1 MLAKILV
8 VEDDKSISDLITL
21 HLKKNDFEYLVV
33 HNGEDALSH
42 LDNFMPDFIILDW
55 MIPGLSGLEV
65 LRRIRNKQ
73 EYKNLPIL
81 MLTAKNSEQDKII
94 SFESGLDDYITKP
107 FLPSEL
113 IARVKAILKR
123 TSQLNQDQDNL
134 IFNEIKINIV
144 QKKAFRGDRRLN
156 LGPTEFNI
164 LYFLLKNKQRVFSR
178 EQILNKIWPNQVN
191 VELRTVDVHIRRLR
205 KELNQNEEK
214 DIIRTVRSAGYYLDF
229 DEYKKNFSPLYR

>member
-205 KELNQNEEK
+205 KELNQNNEANEE
-214 DIIRTVRSAGYYLDF
+214 
-229 DEYKKNFSPLYR
+229 

>member
-1 MLAKILV
+1 MFPKILV
-8 VEDDKSISDLITL
+8 VEDDQSISDLISL
-21 HLKKNDFEYLVV
+21 HLKKNNFEYLVV

-42 LDNFMPDFIILDW
+42 LDTFMHDFVILDW

-123 TSQLNQDQDNL
+123 TSQSNQDQENL
-134 IFNEIKINIV
+134 IFNEIKINTV
-144 QKKAFRGDRRLN
+144 QKKAYRGDRRLN

-164 LYFLLKNKQRVFSR
+164 LFFLLKNKQRVFSR

-205 KELNQNEEK
+205 KELNKNEEK
-214 DIIRTVRSAGYYLDF
+214 DIIRTVRSAGYSLDF
-229 DEYKKNFSPLYR
+229 DE

>member
-8 VEDDKSISDLITL
+8 VEDDKSFSDLITL

-144 QKKAFRGDRRLN
+144 QKKAYRGDRRLN

-205 KELNQNEEK
+205 KELNQNK
-214 DIIRTVRSAGYYLDF
+214 DKDLIRTVRSAGYSLDF
-229 DEYKKNFSPLYR
+229 DE

>member
-205 KELNQNEEK
+205 KELNQIK
-214 DIIRTVRSAGYYLDF
+214 TRI
-229 DEYKKNFSPLYR
+229 

>member
-144 QKKAFRGDRRLN
+144 QKKAYRGDRKLN

-205 KELNQNEEK
+205 KELNQNNDK
-214 DIIRTVRSAGYYLDF
+214 DLIRTVRSAGYSLDF
-229 DEYKKNFSPLYR
+229 DE

>member
-73 EYKNLPIL
+73 EYKSLPIL

-205 KELNQNEEK
+205 KELNQNK
-214 DIIRTVRSAGYYLDF
+214 DKDLIRTVRSAGYSLDF
-229 DEYKKNFSPLYR
+229 DE

>member
-1 MLAKILV
+1 MLPKILV

-21 HLKKNDFEYLVV
+21 HLKKNNFEYLVV

-113 IARVKAILKR
+113 IVRVKAILKR
-123 TSQLNQDQDNL
+123 TSQSNQDQDNL
-134 IFNEIKINIV
+134 IFNEIKINTA
-144 QKKAFRGDRRLN
+144 QKKAYRGNRRLN

-164 LYFLLKNKQRVFSR
+164 LFFLLKNKQRVFSR

-214 DIIRTVRSAGYYLDF
+214 DIIRTVRSAGYSLDF
-229 DEYKKNFSPLYR
+229 ND

>member
-8 VEDDKSISDLITL
+8 VEDEESISDLITL

-144 QKKAFRGDRRLN
+144 QKKAYRGDRRLN

-164 LYFLLKNKQRVFSR
+164 SFFLLKNKQRVFSR

-214 DIIRTVRSAGYYLDF
+214 DIIRTVRSAGYSLDF
-229 DEYKKNFSPLYR
+229 DE

>member
-1 MLAKILV
+1 MFPKILV
-8 VEDDKSISDLITL
+8 VEDDMSISDLISL
-21 HLKKNDFEYLVV
+21 HLKKNNFKYLVV

-42 LDNFMPDFIILDW
+42 LDTFMPDCVILDL
-55 MIPGLSGLEV
+55 MIPGLSGIEV

-123 TSQLNQDQDNL
+123 TSQSNQDQENL
-134 IFNEIKINIV
+134 IFNEIKINTV
-144 QKKAFRGDRRLN
+144 QKKAYRGDRRLN

-164 LYFLLKNKQRVFSR
+164 LFFLLKNKQRVFSR

-214 DIIRTVRSAGYYLDF
+214 DIIRTVRSAGYSLDF
-229 DEYKKNFSPLYR
+229 DE

>member
-1 MLAKILV
+1 MFPKILI
-8 VEDDKSISDLITL
+8 VEDDKSISDLISL
-21 HLKKNDFEYLVV
+21 HLKKNNFEYLVV

-123 TSQLNQDQDNL
+123 TSHLNQDQENL
-134 IFNEIKINIV
+134 TFNEIKINTI

-164 LYFLLKNKQRVFSR
+164 LFFLLKNKQRVFSR

-205 KELNQNEEK
+205 KELNKNGEK
-214 DIIRTVRSAGYYLDF
+214 DLIRTVRSAGYSIDS
-229 DEYKKNFSPLYR
+229 KK

>member
-1 MLAKILV
+1 MFPKILI
-8 VEDDKSISDLITL
+8 VEDDKSISDLISL
-21 HLKKNDFEYLVV
+21 HLKKNNFEYLVV

-123 TSQLNQDQDNL
+123 TSQSNQDQDNL

-144 QKKAFRGDRRLN
+144 QKKAYRGDRRLN

-205 KELNQNEEK
+205 KELNQNK
-214 DIIRTVRSAGYYLDF
+214 DKDLIRTVRSAGYSLDF
-229 DEYKKNFSPLYR
+229 DE

>member
-1 MLAKILV
+1 LLAKILV

-21 HLKKNDFEYLVV
+21 HLKKNDFKYLVV

-205 KELNQNEEK
+205 KELNQNK
-214 DIIRTVRSAGYYLDF
+214 DKDLIRTVRSAGYSLDF
-229 DEYKKNFSPLYR
+229 DE

>member
-164 LYFLLKNKQRVFSR
+164 LFFLLKNKQRVFSR

-205 KELNQNEEK
+205 KELNQNK
-214 DIIRTVRSAGYYLDF
+214 DKDLIRTVRSAGYSLDF
-229 DEYKKNFSPLYR
+229 DE

>member
-144 QKKAFRGDRRLN
+144 QKQAYRGDRRLN

-205 KELNQNEEK
+205 KELNQNK
-214 DIIRTVRSAGYYLDF
+214 DKDLIRTVRSAGYSLDF
-229 DEYKKNFSPLYR
+229 DE

>member
-123 TSQLNQDQDNL
+123 TSQINQDQDNL
-134 IFNEIKINIV
+134 IFNEIKINTV
-144 QKKAFRGDRRLN
+144 QKKAYRGNRRLN

-164 LYFLLKNKQRVFSR
+164 LFFLLKNKQRVFSR

-191 VELRTVDVHIRRLR
+191 VELRTIDVHIRRLR

-214 DIIRTVRSAGYYLDF
+214 DIIRTVRSAGYSLDF
-229 DEYKKNFSPLYR
+229 DE

>member
-1 MLAKILV
+1 MFPKILI
-8 VEDDKSISDLITL
+8 VEDDKSISDLISL
-21 HLKKNDFEYLVV
+21 HLKKNNFEYLVV

-144 QKKAFRGDRRLN
+144 QKKAYRGDRRLN

-205 KELNQNEEK
+205 KELNKNGEK
-214 DIIRTVRSAGYYLDF
+214 DLIRTVRSAGYSIDS
-229 DEYKKNFSPLYR
+229 KK

>member
-1 MLAKILV
+1 LFPKILV
-8 VEDDKSISDLITL
+8 VEDDKSISDLISL
-21 HLKKNDFEYLVV
+21 HLKKNNFEYLVV

-42 LDNFMPDFIILDW
+42 LDNFMPDFVILDW

-123 TSQLNQDQDNL
+123 TNQLNQDHESL
-134 IFNEIKINIV
+134 IFDDIKIDTS
-144 QKKAFRGDRRLN
+144 QKKAFRGTRRLN
-156 LGPTEFNI
+156 LGPTEFKI
-164 LYFLLKNKQRVFSR
+164 LLFLLKNKQKVFSR

-191 VELRTVDVHIRRLR
+191 VEIRTVDVHIRRLR
-205 KELNQNEEK
+205 KELNKNGEQ
-214 DIIRTVRSAGYYLDF
+214 DLIRTVRSAGYSIDS
-229 DEYKKNFSPLYR
+229 KK

>member
-1 MLAKILV
+1 MLPKILV
-8 VEDDKSISDLITL
+8 VEDDKSISDLISL
-21 HLKKNDFEYLVV
+21 HLKKNNFEYLVV

-123 TSQLNQDQDNL
+123 TSQSNQDQDNL
-134 IFNEIKINIV
+134 IFNEIKINTV
-144 QKKAFRGDRRLN
+144 QKKAYRGNRRLK

-164 LYFLLKNKQRVFSR
+164 LFFLLKNKQRVFSR

-214 DIIRTVRSAGYYLDF
+214 DIIRTVRSAGYSIDF
-229 DEYKKNFSPLYR
+229 DE

>member
-144 QKKAFRGDRRLN
+144 QKKAYRGDRRLN

-191 VELRTVDVHIRRLR
+191 VELRTVDVHEHQLFLILH
-205 KELNQNEEK
+205 L
-214 DIIRTVRSAGYYLDF
+214 LD
-229 DEYKKNFSPLYR
+229 

>member
-1 MLAKILV
+1 MFPKILI
-8 VEDDKSISDLITL
+8 VEDDKSISDLISL
-21 HLKKNDFEYLVV
+21 HLKKNNFEYLVV

-123 TSQLNQDQDNL
+123 TSQSNQDQDNL
-134 IFNEIKINIV
+134 IFNEIKINTV
-144 QKKAFRGDRRLN
+144 QKKAYRGDRRLN

-164 LYFLLKNKQRVFSR
+164 LFFLLKNKQRVFSR

-214 DIIRTVRSAGYYLDF
+214 DIIRTVRSAGYSLDF
-229 DEYKKNFSPLYR
+229 DE

>member
-144 QKKAFRGDRRLN
+144 QKKAYRGDRRLN

-164 LYFLLKNKQRVFSR
+164 LFLLLKNKQRVFSR

-214 DIIRTVRSAGYYLDF
+214 DIIRTVRSAGYSLDF
-229 DEYKKNFSPLYR
+229 DE

>member
-1 MLAKILV
+1 LFPKILV
-8 VEDDKSISDLITL
+8 VEDDKSISDLISL
-21 HLKKNDFEYLVV
+21 HLKKNNFEYLVV

-42 LDNFMPDFIILDW
+42 LDNFMPDFVILDW

-123 TSQLNQDQDNL
+123 TNQLNQDHESL
-134 IFNEIKINIV
+134 IFDEIKIDTS
-144 QKKAFRGDRRLN
+144 QKKAFRGARRLN
-156 LGPTEFNI
+156 LGPTEFKI
-164 LYFLLKNKQRVFSR
+164 LLFLLKNKQKVFSR
-178 EQILNKIWPNQVN
+178 EQILNKIWSNQVN
-191 VELRTVDVHIRRLR
+191 VEIRTVDVHIRRLR
-205 KELNQNEEK
+205 KELNKNGEQ
-214 DIIRTVRSAGYYLDF
+214 DLIRTVRSAGYSMDSI
-229 DEYKKNFSPLYR
+229 K

>member
-205 KELNQNEEK
+205 KELNQNNDK
-214 DIIRTVRSAGYYLDF
+214 DLIRTVRSAGYSLDF
-229 DEYKKNFSPLYR
+229 DE

>member
-1 MLAKILV
+1 MLPKILV

-21 HLKKNDFEYLVV
+21 HLKKNDFKYLVV

-123 TSQLNQDQDNL
+123 TSQSNQDQDNL
-134 IFNEIKINIV
+134 IFNEIKINTV
-144 QKKAFRGDRRLN
+144 QKKAYRGDRRLN

-164 LYFLLKNKQRVFSR
+164 LFFLLKNKQRVFSR

-214 DIIRTVRSAGYYLDF
+214 DIIRTVRSAGYSLDF
-229 DEYKKNFSPLYR
+229 DE

>member
-134 IFNEIKINIV
+134 IFDEIKINTV
-144 QKKAFRGDRRLN
+144 QKKAYRGDRRLN

-205 KELNQNEEK
+205 KELNQNK
-214 DIIRTVRSAGYYLDF
+214 DKDLIRTVRSAGYSLDF
-229 DEYKKNFSPLYR
+229 DE

>member
-164 LYFLLKNKQRVFSR
+164 LYFLLNNKQRVFYR

-205 KELNQNEEK
+205 KELNQNK
-214 DIIRTVRSAGYYLDF
+214 DKDLIRTVRSAGYSLDF
-229 DEYKKNFSPLYR
+229 DE

>member
-205 KELNQNEEK
+205 KELNQNK
-214 DIIRTVRSAGYYLDF
+214 DKD
-229 DEYKKNFSPLYR
+229 

>member
-1 MLAKILV
+1 MFPKILV
-8 VEDDKSISDLITL
+8 VEDDKSISDLISL
-21 HLKKNDFEYLVV
+21 HLKKNNFEYLVV

-42 LDNFMPDFIILDW
+42 LDNFMPDFVILDW

-123 TSQLNQDQDNL
+123 TSQSNQDQDNL
-134 IFNEIKINIV
+134 IFNEIKINTS

-156 LGPTEFNI
+156 LGPTEFKI
-164 LYFLLKNKQRVFSR
+164 LFFLLKNKQKVLSR
-178 EQILNKIWPNQVN
+178 TQILNKIRPNQVN
-191 VELRTVDVHIRRLR
+191 VEIRTVDVHIRRLR
-205 KELNQNEEK
+205 KELNKNGEK
-214 DIIRTVRSAGYYLDF
+214 DLIRTVRSAGYSIDSI
-229 DEYKKNFSPLYR
+229 K

>member
-1 MLAKILV
+1 LLAKILV

-205 KELNQNEEK
+205 KELNQNK
-214 DIIRTVRSAGYYLDF
+214 DKDLIRTVRSAGYSLDF
-229 DEYKKNFSPLYR
+229 DE

>member
-1 MLAKILV
+1 M
-8 VEDDKSISDLITL
+8 EDDKSISDLMTL
-21 HLKKNDFEYLVV
+21 LLKKNDFEYLVV

-205 KELNQNEEK
+205 KELNQNK
-214 DIIRTVRSAGYYLDF
+214 DKDLILSLIHISEPTRR
-229 DEYKKNFSPLYR
+229 

>member
-144 QKKAFRGDRRLN
+144 QKKAYRGDRRLN

-205 KELNQNEEK
+205 KELNQNK
-214 DIIRTVRSAGYYLDF
+214 DKDLIRTVRSAGYSLDF
-229 DEYKKNFSPLYR
+229 NE